1 MELNLDTFGEIMDKF
16 IHENEI
22 ALLVS
27 KEAMTDDWRVRE
39 NTGCGPVMQL
49 HILLNAL
56 SVVLTDMLRLLD
68 MDMGI
73 EDFIGGLLELVKND
87 IMARIRPEEG
97 TADAAE

>member
-1 MELNLDTFGEIMDKF
+1 MELNLDTFGEIMDQF

-49 HILLNAL
+49 YILLNAL
-56 SVVLTDMLRLLD
+56 GVVLADTIRTAGLDGDIEGMIDGLLRLVKEDVLN
-68 MDMGI
+68 GI
-73 EDFIGGLLELVKND
+73 HPEGGE
-87 IMARIRPEEG
+87 
-97 TADAAE
+97 ADAAE